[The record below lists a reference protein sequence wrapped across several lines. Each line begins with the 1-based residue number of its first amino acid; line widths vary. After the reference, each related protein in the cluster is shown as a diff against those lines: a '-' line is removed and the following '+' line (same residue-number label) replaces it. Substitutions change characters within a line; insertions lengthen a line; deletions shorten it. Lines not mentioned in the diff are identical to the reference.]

1 MKNIKI
7 GKLLALGFSL
17 PVIALIFLVFLSMS
31 KMDTINEQSTI
42 ISTNWLPSVELVERI
57 NTQTADLRN
66 SEAVH
71 IISTDSSTISNATAE
86 INKIKNKITVSVNAY
101 IKLIS
106 SQEEQALIDN
116 FNTQY
121 NRYLTIQKDLLA
133 LSEQNENIKAKE
145 LFLNESL
152 KAYNDYSNTLI
163 KLSHV
168 NEAGAKKASEY
179 GDVIYS
185 SSINIL
191 IITVILLV
199 IGIFVIAFMISTNM
213 VTSITTIQNAMTKM
227 SEGDMIIRIPDQGDN
242 ELGLLAECFNKTAE
256 KMSSQTVQL
265 ISVAENVA
273 SSSNNLA
280 SVMTQADT
288 NSQHMLM
295 QVEQAATAI
304 NELSSTALEISRNAT
319 DAETSTV
326 EANTNVTNGNHYLEL
341 SDSIAEKIS
350 SSVNESAVIVNELK
364 DHSNEIGSVIDVIN
378 GISQQTNLLA
388 LNAAIE
394 AARAG
399 EKGRGFAVVADEVRS
414 LAAKTQKSTV
424 EIQEIITML
433 QTQVQKADEYMHSNS
448 QLIIESQEIAIQVRG
463 AFNGISESVQAIS
476 DMNSQ
481 VATASTEQS
490 SVTDEVSQNIT
501 QVVDMVNQNVAG
513 ISESSKESLELSQQ
527 SKTQKE
533 ILSYYK
539 IS

>member
-71 IISTDSSTISNATAE
+71 IISTDSSTINNATAE
-86 INKIKNKITVSVNAY
+86 INKIKNKVTVSVNAY

-341 SDSIAEKIS
+341 SDNIAEKIS